1 MKSFTKRV
9 LILVKEQGV
18 GREEESGGG
27 GRGGKSMQTALVQII
42 VVTKVFSHICLILVG
57 E

>member
-27 GRGGKSMQTALVQII
+27 AEEGSQCKLHLF
-42 VVTKVFSHICLILVG
+42 K
-57 E
+57 